1 MDDNNINDIA
11 NDIVQQLKQ
20 STELVNSAQQNT
32 VLPKEE
38 LEQFILNKSSVL
50 IDQSMEV
57 INNLKGYIQA
67 GADAKEILAFAE
79 VVKASSSALEALNKI
94 YISNE
99 KTKTATNL
107 KQMDI
112 NAKVSI
118 ASQDNAT
125 KLLVSR
131 EELMKQLIED
141 SQKVIDVAT
150 T

>member
-1 MDDNNINDIA
+1 MDDDNIDNIA

-20 STELVNSAQQNT
+20 STELANSAQQNT

-38 LEQFILNKSSVL
+38 LEQFILNRSSVL

-57 INNLKGYIQA
+57 INNLKNYIQA
-67 GADAKEILAFAE
+67 GADSKEILAFAE

-94 YISNE
+94 YVSNE
-99 KTKTATNL
+99 KSKTATNL

-112 NAKVSI
+112 NARVSI
-118 ASQDNAT
+118 ANQDNAT

-141 SQKVIDVAT
+141 SQKIIDVVAD
-150 T
+150 